1 MTVLVPSYD
10 DGLAF
15 FCDVLGFAVLED
27 TELSAMKRWIVV
39 APSRGAGAALVLAV
53 PSNERQTTRVGD
65 QTGGRVGFFLHSG
78 DFWADYERLLDR
90 GLKFL
95 ETPGLE
101 TYGLVAVFL
110 DPWGGKWDLLQ
121 PAQRSSGNAMRFGQ
135 GDLGAP
141 DPVLGNR
148 TGRPVADCLCA
159 GLNDHALRRR
169 HCSRLSSRPGRA
181 QTPKA
186 RIQSPRRFASHSHGF
201 CPDRRPFFILV
212 VPVLGGQFIAF
223 AQHLPGYAMRLQAIA
238 VEEGNTFI
246 AKYGGRW
253 LDALGLRQQLSS
265 AQIQKSVG
273 DFVAQSAQ
281 WLLDAFTR
289 VVSGG
294 AALFNFLSLLIV
306 TPVVAFYIL
315 VDWHRMI
322 TKLEL
327 VAPARPSRISAKHR
341 ARNK

>member
-1 MTVLVPSYD
+1 MLQRVAAVTVLVPSYD

-121 PAQRSSGNAMRFGQ
+121 PAS
-135 GDLGAP
+135 GAP
-141 DPVLGNR
+141 ETL
-148 TGRPVADCLCA
+148 
-159 GLNDHALRRR
+159 
-169 HCSRLSSRPGRA
+169 
-181 QTPKA
+181 
-186 RIQSPRRFASHSHGF
+186 
-201 CPDRRPFFILV
+201 
-212 VPVLGGQFIAF
+212 
-223 AQHLPGYAMRLQAIA
+223 
-238 VEEGNTFI
+238 
-246 AKYGGRW
+246 
-253 LDALGLRQQLSS
+253 
-265 AQIQKSVG
+265 
-273 DFVAQSAQ
+273 
-281 WLLDAFTR
+281 
-289 VVSGG
+289 
-294 AALFNFLSLLIV
+294 
-306 TPVVAFYIL
+306 
-315 VDWHRMI
+315 
-322 TKLEL
+322 
-327 VAPARPSRISAKHR
+327 
-341 ARNK
+341 